1 MKIKIIGDSYAL
13 VSGKSEP
20 GENGRLSLCVAGEEN
35 VASLSVNGRGFPVS
49 GRVARVPVTAFATG
63 SNRISLR
70 RSDGRTVPCAGIR
83 LTGGLF
89 SPERAEIGDVIAAC
103 DKRFSAL
110 DAAVKELTARV
121 KSLEEEFGILP

>member
-1 MKIKIIGDSYAL
+1 MMKIKTVGDSYAL
-13 VSGKSEP
+13 ISGAADP
-20 GENGRLSLCVAGEEN
+20 GENGRIPLRVAGEGI
-35 VASLSVNGRGFPVS
+35 AALSVNGRGFPLID
-49 GRVARVPVTAFATG
+49 GVARVPVTAFATG

-70 RSDGRTVPCAGIR
+70 KADGRTVPCAGIR

-89 SPERAEIGDVIAAC
+89 SPERAEIGDVVAAC

-121 KSLEEEFGILP
+121 RSLEEEFGILP